1 MTAAAAVMPL
11 LAVVY
16 SNTAVDEMRQQ
27 FMDSCPDLSP
37 EDIEEMVNMSFVD
50 DHDSIANGATAEEG
64 VPPEGVPPP

>member
-1 MTAAAAVMPL
+1 
-11 LAVVY
+11 
-16 SNTAVDEMRQQ
+16 MRKQ

-50 DHDSIANGATAEEG
+50 DHDNTANGATAEEG